1 MLVINERTAIPRSEQ
16 RVLEWMRTWTGQYVI
31 VGLAISGCYIPER
44 DRKGRAQ
51 EADLVVITPRAV
63 VVLEV
68 KGMAPE
74 ASNGTLTIQ
83 ANGRWRLSGF
93 EGDPIHVRDQ
103 DTSPFDQVT
112 SNVFNLKA
120 LVSPRH
126 PEAFVDGLVVVVPP
140 RESTVTLNVESRR
153 HGCGVVLGSTPGELR
168 AWFHRTA
175 GRRFVWTAEDVH
187 ALLDELNLGDEV
199 TIEELVAEGFP
210 RVRKQLLDKVQDR
223 RPREEQPPWIEPDPD
238 VEPIRKP
245 RRSEGGGHAP
255 LIEPEEAAEAAF
267 PRSAEVSAPAPE
279 VGAEAAHS
287 AVAVETPRSSHSD
300 EADTQ
305 TSPGH
310 SVLVEGDAGP
320 SGSGLVEM
328 QSSLGQVMLVEG
340 DAGPM
345 GSGTVEM
352 QSSGHVVRVEDDA
365 GPTGS
370 GTVEMQ
376 STGQVV
382 LVDDGPGPSRSELA
396 ELESSG
402 NVVLVEGDAGPTG
415 SGLEETQSS
424 SGQAVLVEDD
434 TIPSRSEL
442 AELESSGNMV
452 LVEGD
457 AGPTSSG
464 LEETQSS
471 SGQVA
476 LVEDDTSP
484 SRSELAESES
494 SGHVVL
500 IKGDPG
506 PARSEHSSST
516 FPDSATESQFTDRW
530 SSWIL
535 PDTESPRPQAT
546 STAIRERVR
555 TTPESEPKPL
565 RRLRPAPAPE
575 ARRSVEILGR
585 TISVP
590 QTLEGPRASVLRD
603 NHRAQQLAAC
613 AVVALTLCA
622 IWLMASTCSA
632 RPGNANESPRP
643 VPQSEVVPPPTQ
655 VAEQSEAVPMPMPPV
670 CFPSPPP
677 C

>member
-255 LIEPEEAAEAAF
+255 LIEPEDAETAEAAC
-267 PRSAEVSAPAPE
+267 PRSAEVPAPAPE
-279 VGAEAAHS
+279 VGAEATHS
-287 AVAVETPRSSHSD
+287 AVALETSRSSHLD
-300 EADTQ
+300 EADVQ
-305 TSPGH
+305 ASPGH
-310 SVLVEGDAGP
+310 VVLVEGDAGP
-320 SGSGLVEM
+320 SGSGLVGMQPSGHVVLVEDEPRPSRSEQAEMESSGQVVLVEGDTSRSGSEQAELESSGHVVLVEGDTSRSGSGLVEM
-328 QSSLGQVMLVEG
+328 QSSSEHVAVVEG
-340 DAGPM
+340 DAGP
-345 GSGTVEM
+345 S
-352 QSSGHVVRVEDDA
+352 
-365 GPTGS
+365 
-370 GTVEMQ
+370 
-376 STGQVV
+376 
-382 LVDDGPGPSRSELA
+382 
-396 ELESSG
+396 
-402 NVVLVEGDAGPTG
+402 G
-415 SGLEETQSS
+415 SGL
-424 SGQAVLVEDD
+424 V
-434 TIPSRSEL
+434 
-442 AELESSGNMV
+442 
-452 LVEGD
+452 
-457 AGPTSSG
+457 
-464 LEETQSS
+464 ETQSS
-471 SGQVA
+471 SGQVV
-476 LVEDDTSP
+476 LVEDDASP
-484 SRSELAESES
+484 SRSELAEMQS

-500 IKGDPG
+500 IKGDPS
-506 PARSEHSSST
+506 PARSEHPST
-516 FPDSATESQFTDRW
+516 LPDSATESQFTDRW

-546 STAIRERVR
+546 STAVRERVR
-555 TTPESEPKPL
+555 ITPESEPKPL

-590 QTLEGPRASVLRD
+590 QTLEGPGVSVLRD

-632 RPGNANESPRP
+632 RPGNADESPRP
-643 VPQSEVVPPPTQ
+643 VPQSEVVPPPAQ
-655 VAEQSEAVPMPMPPV
+655 GAEQSEAGPMSVPPV
-670 CFPSPPP
+670 CFPFPPE